1 MSSHPTPPLILK
13 CLLYAPWTHPRWGA
27 RNVHDDDD
35 GDDDD
40 KQMTVLINRHKT
52 MCLFSRNFLFVRQT
66 NVSSLFLKIDVD
78 LDRFMVDNILDTT
91 KPIEYCDAMGSGS
104 V

>member
-27 RNVHDDDD
+27 RNVHDDDGDDDDDDGVDD

-40 KQMTVLINRHKT
+40 DGVDDGDGDDDDDDGDCGPNET
-52 MCLFSRNFLFVRQT
+52 RNFNLGAQLF
-66 NVSSLFLKIDVD
+66 
-78 LDRFMVDNILDTT
+78 
-91 KPIEYCDAMGSGS
+91 P
-104 V
+104 